1 VQSYLYYVI
10 ITIKKGHDTM
20 KKIITLNLFKERRLE
35 NEYKD
40 IKAIL
45 NDGEYIFS
53 LDGVKTVLSPTR
65 FTRETNEYKFNL
77 DIEERKATYLLKEK
91 NMSFDIDVEKIE
103 YKKENNKI
111 VLEYKISSD
120 EETFKIEINEEDDIN
135 E

>member
-1 VQSYLYYVI
+1 
-10 ITIKKGHDTM
+10 M

-35 NEYKD
+35 NEYKG
-40 IKAIL
+40 IKAIEK
-45 NDGEYIFS
+45 DGEYIFS
-53 LDGVKTVLSPTR
+53 LDGVKTILSDTR

-77 DIEERKATYLLKEK
+77 DIKERKSTYLLKER

-103 YKKENNKI
+103 YKKEKNTI
-111 VLEYKISSD
+111 ILEYKISSD

>member
-1 VQSYLYYVI
+1 
-10 ITIKKGHDTM
+10 M
-20 KKIITLNLFKERRLE
+20 KKIITLNLFKECRLE